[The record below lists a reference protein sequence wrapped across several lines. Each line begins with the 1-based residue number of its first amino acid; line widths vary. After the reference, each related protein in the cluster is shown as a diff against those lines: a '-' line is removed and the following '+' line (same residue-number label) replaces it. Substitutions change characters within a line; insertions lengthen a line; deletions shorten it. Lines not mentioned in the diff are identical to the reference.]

1 MSFSMAFFTAWTC
14 AESSRL
20 SLVKTLAAMTEE
32 TSKCHA
38 NETVR
43 Q

>member
-20 SLVKTLAAMTEE
+20 SLVKTLAAMTGEISE
-32 TSKCHA
+32 CYAS
-38 NETVR
+38 ESVR
-43 Q
+43 W